1 MPLDPRV
8 RRIVGLMNALDPGDT
23 DTPMADRR
31 VASAA
36 TAKRL
41 GFLVMPKGPE
51 PTEQSDRMV
60 PVEGGRIRVRLYRP
74 HGTGPFPLY
83 IFLHGGGWCVG
94 TVGERDP
101 RCRAVSAGARCVV
114 ASVDYRM
121 APENTYP
128 TPGEDCYAALTW
140 LADHAGGLDVDPTRI
155 AIGGES
161 AGANLAAATT
171 LMSRDRSGP
180 AICHQWLDVPAT
192 DLTLSQPS
200 IRDVPDGYLLDR
212 SSIDRYLECYLA
224 DPAQAT
230 EPYASPLLAPDLN
243 GLPPAWIMS
252 AEFDKLRDDG
262 RAYAE
267 ALTAAGAT
275 ATYRLLEGHVHPS
288 FAFTRVVP
296 SSQRYQADA
305 ISALAAAF
313 RTT

>member
-8 RRIVGLMNALDPGDT
+8 RHIVQIMNALDSGSD
-23 DTPMADRR
+23 DTPMVDRR
-31 VASAA
+31 RSSAA

-41 GFLVMPKGPE
+41 GFLVMAKGPE
-51 PTEQSDRMV
+51 PASQTDQLV
-60 PVEGGRIRVRLYRP
+60 PVDGGNIVVRIYRP
-74 HGTGPFPLY
+74 HGRGPFPLY

-94 TVGERDP
+94 TLDERNA
-101 RCRAVSAGARCVV
+101 RCRAISAGAQCVV

-128 TPGEDCYAALTW
+128 TPGDDCYAALVW
-140 LADHAGGLDVDPTRI
+140 LADHASDINVDPSRI

-161 AGANLAAATT
+161 AGGNLAAVTC
-171 LMSRDRSGP
+171 LMARDRSGP
-180 AICHQWLDVPAT
+180 SICHQWLDVPAT

-200 IRDVPDGYLLDR
+200 ITSVPDGHLLDR
-212 SSIDRYLECYLA
+212 SDIDRYLACYLA

-230 EPYASPLLAPDLN
+230 DAYASPLLADDLT

-262 RAYAE
+262 KAYAD
-267 ALTAAGAT
+267 ALDAAGVPI
-275 ATYRLLEGHVHPS
+275 TYRLLSGHVHPS
-288 FAFTRVVP
+288 FAFTRLLP
-296 SSQRYQADA
+296 SAKAYEEAA

-313 RTT
+313 RSA